1 MKKTILALL
10 AAVAV
15 TASAQAQTA
24 GGFAPAQTA
33 DGLAAA
39 QTGGGFAGPGAGVS
53 ATTVAEALKLRDDSF
68 VTLRGR
74 IVAGLGDE
82 KYVFQ
87 DATGSVTVEID
98 DDEWRGI
105 TVTPETTIEI
115 TGELDKEFFEA
126 PKIDV
131 KSFRV
136 VP

>member
-1 MKKTILALL
+1 MKKTFFALL
-10 AAVAV
+10 AALAV
-15 TASAQAQTA
+15 IASAQAQTA
-24 GGFAPAQTA
+24 GGFAPAQT
-33 DGLAAA
+33 
-39 QTGGGFAGPGAGVS
+39 GGGFAGPGVGGA
-53 ATTVAEALKLRDDSF
+53 ATTVAEALKLRDDAF
-68 VTLRGR
+68 VTLQGR
-74 IVAGLGDE
+74 IVSALGDE

-115 TGELDKEFFEA
+115 TGELDKELFEA

>member
-1 MKKTILALL
+1 MKKTILAIL
-10 AAVAV
+10 AALAV
-15 TASAQAQTA
+15 IASAQAQS
-24 GGFAPAQTA
+24 GGFSPAP
-33 DGLAAA
+33 
-39 QTGGGFAGPGAGVS
+39 TGGGFAGPGAGLS
-53 ATTVAEALKLRDDSF
+53 ATTVAGALELRDDAI

-74 IVAGLGDE
+74 IVAALGDE
-82 KYVFQ
+82 KYTFQ

-115 TGELDKEFFEA
+115 TGELDKDAFEA